1 MKKYRSEILLA
12 LTMLIAPMIYQAAY
26 AKDVPAK
33 AYFKN
38 LKDGDTV
45 SNPIEITFG
54 LSGMTVAPA
63 GTNTPNTGHF
73 HLLIDTQ
80 LTKEEMQYAIPKDD
94 QHQHFG
100 KGQTETTITLTPG
113 KHTLQLVMG
122 DGNHM
127 LHKPPVMS
135 DVITIN
141 VKQ

>member
-1 MKKYRSEILLA
+1 MKKYLLLSLGALALLA
-12 LTMLIAPMIYQAAY
+12 LPLLPHAAQAA
-26 AKDVPAK
+26 DTPAK
-33 AYFKN
+33 AYFVN

-45 SNPIEITFG
+45 SNPIKIAFG
-54 LSGMTVAPA
+54 ISGMKVAPA
-63 GTNTPNTGHF
+63 GTTEPNTGHF
-73 HLLIDTQ
+73 HLLVDTT

-100 KGQTETTITLTPG
+100 KGQTETTLTLTPG

-122 DGNHM
+122 DGMHM

-135 DVITIN
+135 DVITIT